1 MVSWS
6 RKRRMIYALIIGSI
20 ILGAIVVPTFLFFYK
35 APTCFDSILN
45 GKEQGVDCG
54 GACSRLCASAFLSPS
69 VAWTRFEEITPGFYN
84 VAAYIINPNATGEAH
99 NVPYRMM
106 LYDSRGILIVEQ
118 KGEATLPPQRST
130 LVFARAVDTG
140 KRIPTRVFFEF
151 IGFPDWRSQSDP
163 LASLIISDKKYSEDT
178 NSSSLTVV
186 LQNPGV
192 VSYGPISVY
201 AILYDISQ
209 NAIGFSK
216 TVIDGIAP
224 KGSVI
229 APFTWPLSRK
239 GKVISIEVL
248 PVAE

>member
-6 RKRRMIYALIIGSI
+6 RKRRLVYAGVTMGIVLI
-20 ILGAIVVPTFLFFYK
+20 AVVVPTFLFFYK
-35 APTCFDSILN
+35 APTCFDNILN

-54 GACSRLCASAFLSPS
+54 GACSRLCASAFLAPS

-84 VAAYIINPNATGEAH
+84 VAAYIINPNATGEARK
-99 NVPYRMM
+99 VPYRMM

-118 KGEATLPPQRST
+118 KGEAYIPPQRST

-151 IGFPDWRSQSDP
+151 VGFPDWRSQSDP
-163 LASLIISDKKYSEDT
+163 LASLVISDKKYFEDET
-178 NSSSLTVV
+178 SSSLTVV

-192 VSYGPISVY
+192 APYGPISVY
-201 AILYDISQ
+201 AVLYGADD

-216 TVIDGIAP
+216 TIVDGIAP